1 MRGETRRKARRRY
14 PGDEALRRVSPRRRR
29 ERRRRERERGRDPE
43 HRAELPRVPSAALF
57 RAEAGRN
64 LSGRGGFDRTAARRR
79 ICIRQAAA
87 WTEKPPAQKGEHGCP
102 KQSRTWKG
110 KPAQHKTGSNKVSG
124 GKANSD
130 AADLPRERAPRR
142 CAPTKAA
149 RRICRGLELAEIRDP
164 FSAPALFTLR
174 RREAKARRGR
184 TYICARRQGAAQSPR
199 SRGNAASCRD

>member
-14 PGDEALRRVSPRRRR
+14 PADEALRRVSPRRRR

-102 KQSRTWKG
+102 KQSRTLSSKQAWSITH
-110 KPAQHKTGSNKVSG
+110 QSS
-124 GKANSD
+124 
-130 AADLPRERAPRR
+130 
-142 CAPTKAA
+142 A
-149 RRICRGLELAEIRDP
+149 RPMALQS
-164 FSAPALFTLR
+164 FSPSLR
-174 RREAKARRGR
+174 RPASDSFLSRISS
-184 TYICARRQGAAQSPR
+184 TR
-199 SRGNAASCRD
+199 SSTVPSVTKTCTNTVFSCPIR